1 MVKVRMFFETH
12 YNFALSIKTTKQTTL
27 NQFIHLLKKTP
38 MNSLKNKV
46 NLIGRLGAKPEKK
59 EGEGYTLVRVTLAT
73 NENFKDK
80 SGEWKTTTIWN
91 QLVAWG
97 KTADR
102 MCEFLDKGVEVA
114 IEGRLVQKTF
124 ETKDGVKRT
133 SVEVEVSDFLLIPS
147 KKSSNQEV
155 LTQS

>member
-1 MVKVRMFFETH
+1 
-12 YNFALSIKTTKQTTL
+12 
-27 NQFIHLLKKTP
+27 

-80 SGEWKTTTIWN
+80 SGDWKTTTIWN